1 MKISQQHESLL
12 LRKRDDG
19 LSTAEVE
26 TLQQLRQRIYIILE

>member
-19 LSTAEVE
+19 LSTAEVK
-26 TLQQLRQRIYIILE
+26 TLQQFRHRIYIILE